1 MTDKMTI
8 PTASWITLGDYHH
21 HLAFNHWRGSLDSK
35 KSTSPG
41 LNFLTITFED
51 QLTFEDSYQKA
62 QLQGMKVSSKSKN
75 SFTPIDPY
83 ANISKV
89 TLKV

>member
-21 HLAFNHWRGSLDSK
+21 HLAFNHWRESK
-35 KSTSPG
+35 PRVQESTSPG
-41 LNFLTITFED
+41 LNFLTITFEA

-62 QLQGMKVSSKSKN
+62 QLQGM
-75 SFTPIDPY
+75 
-83 ANISKV
+83 
-89 TLKV
+89 